1 MDEATNV
8 ASRGPVPEGQ
18 SHLLDPETRA
28 RRIDRHPHLAAEAG
42 RERKRRGANAG
53 GERALT
59 GERLA
64 LLDPRAQADDR
75 ARSSLRDAES
85 PTLPLLERGDDEIAA
100 AVEERDEVPFE
111 LRVAEE
117 QPAGRSRA
125 LRRRERLAFAEAW
138 EPKHGCARRLCR
150 VCSSVARAVIADDHL
165 GIRECGAQ

>member
-1 MDEATNV
+1 M
-8 ASRGPVPEGQ
+8 
-18 SHLLDPETRA
+18 
-28 RRIDRHPHLAAEAG
+28 
-42 RERKRRGANAG
+42 
-53 GERALT
+53 
-59 GERLA
+59 
-64 LLDPRAQADDR
+64 
-75 ARSSLRDAES
+75 
-85 PTLPLLERGDDEIAA
+85 PLLERGDDEIAA